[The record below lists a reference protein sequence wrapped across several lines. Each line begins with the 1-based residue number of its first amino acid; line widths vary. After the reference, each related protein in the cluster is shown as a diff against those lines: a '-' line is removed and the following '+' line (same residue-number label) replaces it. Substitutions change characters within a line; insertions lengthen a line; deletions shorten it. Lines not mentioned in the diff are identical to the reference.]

1 MGCHMFKAKRL
12 MDLVVRLLKI
22 SSFFQCVVSFGLGV
36 FLMLMPLSGWVESE
50 GVEISFDSDIRP
62 ILSDKCYACHGP
74 DKKKR
79 KANLRLDIKESAF
92 AQRDGYPAI
101 VSGKPLDSTLYQ
113 RITAED
119 PKDRMPPLHSERS
132 LSQQQIELLKHWIE
146 NGAEW
151 QEHWSFSPPKR
162 MDPPT
167 VQNQAWVRNGID
179 HFILSRLED
188 EGIPAS
194 SKADKRTLIRRLA
207 FDLTGLPPTPAE
219 VHQFLEDH
227 SPDAYQKLIDRL
239 LAKPQYGEQMGRFWL
254 DAARYGDTHGLHL
267 DNYREIWPY
276 RDWVI
281 QAFNQNMPF
290 DQFTIEQLAG
300 DLLPEPT
307 LNQRIATGFNRCNVT
322 TSEGGSIDEEYYV
335 RYAIDRT
342 STTSTV
348 WLGLTMGC
356 AVCHNHKFDPVTQ
369 KEFYQFYAYFNNITE
384 RAMDGNAKSV
394 PPVVKVPSEEQS
406 TQLQAS
412 EEQIAALKS
421 RLSSPI
427 PQVDTAQAEWETA
440 LPKWTVLVPQTFT
453 AQAGTTLELLEDNSI
468 LASGDNPDKET
479 YEIIALLTDS
489 NLTAIR
495 LEGLTHD
502 SLPHKG
508 AGRSGNGNVV
518 LTEFEVEI
526 TGADQP
532 GSWQP
537 ITFTRAWADHEQEDG
552 DFEIGNA
559 IDGKLETGWATDGQK
574 KRENRQ
580 AVFLAETPFGQA
592 EGSRLRIR
600 LKHQSPHAQNQ
611 FGRVRL
617 AVTSSGAYTEKEIP
631 LKLEDWYSLG
641 PFPAEGLNQN
651 HGPEGAAIDLQQV
664 FPSGDQ
670 EFKWATQ
677 TKYVDGKVHNLSIG
691 DNTSLYLYRLIHSQS
706 SRRIKLS
713 LGSDDAIKVW
723 LNQAQVMVNDISRG
737 VAADQDQV
745 ALDLESGENHLLM
758 KVVNYGGASGFY
770 FSLERES
777 SLVPPE
783 VVDTAKLALADRTAA
798 QIEAVR
804 NYYRNQ
810 VSSDEELKKLR
821 QDLETSEQKKNEIEQ
836 AIPTTLVM
844 QERETPRGAY
854 VLYRGEYTQ
863 RRQQVEPAT
872 PSVLPAMG
880 EDASENRLGLARWLV
895 SPGHPL
901 TSRVTVNRFWQ
912 QLFGTGLVETS
923 EDFGSQGQRPS
934 HPELLDWLAI
944 GFIDS
949 GWDIKRLMKLML
961 TSATYR
967 QSSQVK
973 REALALDPENR
984 LLSRGPRFRLD
995 AEMLRDQ
1002 ALSVS
1007 GLLRGDIG
1015 GPSVKPPQPDGLW
1028 YAVGYTDSDTA
1039 RFVKDEGAEK
1049 VHRRSLYTFWKRTS
1063 PPPQMN
1069 ILDAPSR
1076 ETCTVRRERTNTPL
1090 QALMLMNDPQ
1100 YVEAARAFAERVIK
1114 EGGQTEKEKLIYAF
1128 ELATARQP
1136 DEEESE
1142 ALLSVFQTH
1151 LEEFNA
1157 NQESAELLIQI
1168 GELPADEGLVPAE
1181 LAAWTMLTNL
1191 LLNLD
1196 EVLTKG

>member
-1 MGCHMFKAKRL
+1 MGCYMLKAKRL
-12 MDLVVRLLKI
+12 RNSVVRLLRI
-22 SSFFQCVVSFGLGV
+22 DGVSQHVVSLGLGAL
-36 FLMLMPLSGWVESE
+36 LMLMPLFGWVENE
-50 GVEISFDSDIRP
+50 GVEISFDGDIRP

-79 KANLRLDIKESAF
+79 KADLRLDIKESAF
-92 AQRDGYPAI
+92 ADRGGYFAI
-101 VSGKPLDSTLYQ
+101 VPGKLLDSALYQ

-132 LSQQQIELLKHWIE
+132 LNPKQIELLKRWIE
-146 NGAEW
+146 AGADW

-179 HFILSRLED
+179 RFILSRLEA

-194 SKADKRTLIRRLA
+194 SEADKRTLIRRLT
-207 FDLTGLPPTPAE
+207 FDLTGLPPAPTE
-219 VHQFLEDH
+219 IHRFLEDH

-307 LNQRIATGFNRCNVT
+307 LSQRIATGFNRCNVT
-322 TSEGGSIDEEYYV
+322 TNEGGSIDEEYYV

-348 WLGLTMGC
+348 WMGLTAGC
-356 AVCHNHKFDPVTQ
+356 AVCHNHKFDPITQ
-369 KEFYQFYAYFNNITE
+369 KEFYQLYAYFNNITE
-384 RAMDGNAKSV
+384 RAMDGNAKLV

-412 EEQIAALKS
+412 EEQVAALKS
-421 RLSSPI
+421 QLSNPI
-427 PQVDTAQAEWETA
+427 LQVDTAQAEWETA
-440 LPKWTVLVPQTFT
+440 LPKWKVLVPQTFT
-453 AQAGTTLELLEDNSI
+453 AQAGTTLELLEDGSI
-468 LASGDNPDKET
+468 LASGKNPDKET
-479 YEIIALLTDS
+479 YEITTSLTGT

-526 TGADQP
+526 AGANQP
-532 GSWQP
+532 ESWQP
-537 ITFTRAWADHEQEDG
+537 VAFTRAWADHEQEDG
-552 DFEIGNA
+552 DFQIGNA
-559 IDGKLETGWATDGQK
+559 IDGKLETGWATEGQK

-580 AVFLAETPFGQA
+580 AVFLAETLFGYA
-592 EGSRLRIR
+592 EGSKLRIR
-600 LKHQSPHAQNQ
+600 LKHQSQQAQHQ
-611 FGRVRL
+611 FGRLRL
-617 AVTSSGAYTEKEIP
+617 AVTSSSAYTEKEIP
-631 LKLEDWYSLG
+631 LKLQDWYSLG
-641 PFPAEGLNQN
+641 PFPTEGLSQN
-651 HGPEGAAIDLQQV
+651 HGPEGAPIDLQQA
-664 FPSGDQ
+664 FPSGGK
-670 EFKWATQ
+670 ELKWAKE
-677 TKYVDGKVHNLSIG
+677 TKYVDGQVHNLSIG
-691 DNTSLYLYRLIHSQS
+691 DNTSLYLYRSIQSQS
-706 SRRIKLS
+706 SRRVSLS

-723 LNQAQVMVNDISRG
+723 LNQAQVMVNDVNRG
-737 VAADQDQV
+737 VAADQDQAV
-745 ALDLESGENHLLM
+745 LDLKPGENHLLM
-758 KVVNYGGASGFY
+758 KVVNYGGVSGFY
-770 FSLERES
+770 FSLERDS
-777 SLVPPE
+777 PLVPTE
-783 VVDTAKLALADRTAA
+783 VVEAVKLAATDRTEE
-798 QIEAVR
+798 QVEAIR
-804 NYYRNQ
+804 NHYRNQ
-810 VSSDEELKKLR
+810 VSDNEQLKNLR

-844 QERETPRGAY
+844 QERETPRGSY
-854 VLYRGEYTQ
+854 VLYRGQYTQ
-863 RRQQVEPAT
+863 RRQQVEPGT
-872 PSVLPAMG
+872 PSALPAME
-880 EDASENRLGLARWLV
+880 EDSSANRLGLARWLV
-895 SPGHPL
+895 NPGHPL

-912 QLFGTGLVETS
+912 QLFGTGIVETS
-923 EDFGSQGQRPS
+923 EDFGNQGQRPS
-934 HPELLDWLAI
+934 HPELLDWLAME
-944 GFIDS
+944 FIES
-949 GWDIKRLMKLML
+949 GWDVKRMMKLML

-967 QSSQVK
+967 QSSQV
-973 REALALDPENR
+973 RPEVLARDPENR

-1007 GLLRGDIG
+1007 GLLRDKIG

-1028 YAVGYTDSDTA
+1028 YAVAITGSNTA

-1049 VHRRSLYTFWKRTS
+1049 VHRRSMYTFWKRTS

-1114 EGGQTEKEKLIYAF
+1114 EGGQTETDRLAYAF

-1136 DEEESE
+1136 DEEEAE
-1142 ALLSVFQTH
+1142 ALLSTFRTH
-1151 LEEFNA
+1151 LEEFNS
-1157 NQESAELLIQI
+1157 NQEAAQSLIQI
-1168 GELPADEGLVPAE
+1168 GELPADEALVPAE